1 MEKEDKGLII
11 LFLSVMLLYIV
22 FNLPFFVLLVLSIIG
37 MFFIY
42 KDKDKK

>member
-11 LFLSVMLLYIV
+11 LFISVMLLYIV
-22 FNLPFFVLLVLSIIG
+22 FNLPFIALLVLSIIG